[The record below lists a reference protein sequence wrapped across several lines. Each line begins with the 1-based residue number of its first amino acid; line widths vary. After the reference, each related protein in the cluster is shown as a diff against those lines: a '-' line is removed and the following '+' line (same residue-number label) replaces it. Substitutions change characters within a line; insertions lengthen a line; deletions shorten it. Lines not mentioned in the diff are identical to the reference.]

1 MGLDRGERIK
11 ELFLAALAQERDRRS
26 SFLAKAC
33 AGQDSLR
40 REIEGLLEEYER
52 AGALE
57 QTTLA
62 VDVPTRDATRPAFSP
77 HDVISGRFE
86 VIRLIG
92 KGGMGEVYE
101 AQDLELRVRVALKAI
116 RPEISSDPVTISRFR
131 HEIQLAR
138 KVTHP
143 NVCRIFDVEHDRLS
157 SGLEITFLTMELL
170 EGETLAAHLRRR
182 VSLPTEEALLLV
194 EQMVEALRAAH
205 DARVIHRDFKPS
217 NVILVPADAKIRAV
231 VTDFG
236 LARAIEPMG
245 RETISGLLTT
255 PEQLV
260 GTPPYMA
267 PEQLEGGEATPATDL
282 YALGLVMY
290 EMVTGK
296 LPFSSRSGLGQILW
310 RLKGL
315 PPSPKLY
322 SPNLDPRWES
332 VIMRCLQTT
341 PAFRFQDAREVMRA
355 LRGAP
360 EIGVDPSARVSG
372 DSVGAAEAS
381 PVLTMRHRRFA
392 RTLRWALLGAAA
404 LLIAVLIPF
413 LWRRR
418 EPSKT
423 LELEP
428 LTADGGMTWDPTLS
442 ADGKTLAYSSDRDGP
457 GNLNIW
463 VQNVASGSVVQVT
476 HGKVDNVTPALSP
489 DGSLVAYR
497 SEGNGGGIYIAPV
510 YGGYERL
517 VARFGRNPRFS
528 PDGAQIA
535 YWSGE
540 SHNIYDRFVPGGRIY
555 VVSSQG
561 GAPRQIQPSFL
572 DARYPTWGA
581 DGEHIM
587 FQGSR
592 ASSATFQEASDWWV
606 SSLDGRDAVRTGA
619 FEILRRE
626 RIELYGCP
634 FFWSRGT
641 VLFSGWKVYGTSLW
655 QLPISTGRW
664 KARGPVRLLTSGTLD
679 EVSPWLSPSG
689 RLVLA
694 SQNASVNIWSFA
706 PSKDGATGEG
716 SLKRITFAS
725 GVDLRPSI
733 SSNARR
739 LVFSRRLGEVWKV
752 WFKDIEKGQEISLPI
767 PGKSTALISADGS
780 KVAYSI
786 AREGK
791 HPIYVMPIAG
801 GSPEQV
807 CDDCGELSDWSHDGQ
822 RFLYSLGVPATVGLL
837 NLSSGRRTQLIAR
850 SNTILDQ
857 ARFSPDGNWVAFVS
871 RTDDEHSQI
880 QVVQLE
886 KGGTGVQRQWI
897 SLTDGLFR
905 DLRPTWSA
913 RGDSLLLYSNR
924 DGFYCVWQLK
934 LDPATKQPRSELTP
948 FRHFHY
954 ARLSPMDL
962 SRPAI
967 SLALGGDT
975 VVLNLAEITSNIFT
989 AELPEP

>member
-1 MGLDRGERIK
+1 MDRGELIK
-11 ELFLAALAQERDRRS
+11 KIFLAALAQERERRP

-33 AGQDSLR
+33 AGQDSVR
-40 REIEGLLEEYER
+40 REVEALLAGYER
-52 AGALE
+52 AGGVLE

-62 VDVPTRDATRPAFSP
+62 VDTPTREAGRPTFSP
-77 HDVISGRFE
+77 QDVISGRFK
-86 VIRLIG
+86 VIRFIG

-143 NVCRIFDVEHDRLS
+143 NVCRIFDLGRHRLS
-157 SGLEITFLTMELL
+157 SGVEITFLTMELL
-170 EGETLAAHLRRR
+170 EGETLAAHLRRQVR
-182 VSLPTEEALLLV
+182 LATEEALLLV
-194 EQMVEALRAAH
+194 EQMAEALAAAH
-205 DARVIHRDFKPS
+205 AARVIHRDFKPS
-217 NVILVPADAKIRAV
+217 NVILVPSDTKTRAV

-236 LARAIEPMG
+236 LARALEPMG
-245 RETISGLLTT
+245 SETISGLLTT

-267 PEQLEGGEATPATDL
+267 PEQLEGSEATPATDL

-315 PPSPKLY
+315 PPSPRVH
-322 SPNLDPRWES
+322 SPDLDPRWES
-332 VIMRCLQTT
+332 AIMRCLQTA
-341 PAFRFQDAREVMRA
+341 PASRFQDAGEVMRA
-355 LRGAP
+355 LGRASETGVAP
-360 EIGVDPSARVSG
+360 SPRAFG
-372 DSVGAAEAS
+372 DSVGTPEA
-381 PVLTMRHRRFA
+381 PPALTVRRRPFPWI
-392 RTLRWALLGAAA
+392 LRWALLGAVV
-404 LLIAVLIPF
+404 LLIAASIPF
-413 LWRRR
+413 LLRRH
-418 EPSKT
+418 ELSKP
-423 LELEP
+423 LDLEP
-428 LTADGGMTWDPTLS
+428 LTADGGLTWDPTLS

-463 VQNVASGSVVQVT
+463 VQNVGSGSVVQVT
-476 HGKVDNVTPALSP
+476 HGQVDNVAPALSP

-497 SEGNGGGIYIAPV
+497 SEGNGGAIYICPV

-528 PDGAQIA
+528 PDGAQIV
-535 YWSGE
+535 YWVGE
-540 SHNIYDRFVPGGRIY
+540 LHNIYDRFAPGGRIY
-555 VVSSQG
+555 VVPSQG
-561 GAPRQIQPSFL
+561 GESRQIQPSFL
-572 DARYPTWGA
+572 DARYPTWSP
-581 DGEHIM
+581 DGQRIM

-592 ASSATFQEASDWWV
+592 AASATFQEASDWWV
-606 SSLDGRDAVRTGA
+606 SPLDGRDAVATGA

-634 FFWSRGT
+634 FYWGRGA
-641 VLFSGWKVYGTSLW
+641 VLFAGRKVYGTSLC
-655 QLPISTGRW
+655 QLPISTGDW
-664 KARGPVRLLTSGTLD
+664 KATGPVRRLTSGTLD
-679 EVSPWLSPSG
+679 EVFPWLSPSG

-706 PSKDGATGEG
+706 TSKNETTSED
-716 SLKRITFAS
+716 SLKRVTSAS
-725 GVDLRPSI
+725 GVDILPSI
-733 SSNARR
+733 SSNGRK
-739 LVFSRRLGEVWKV
+739 LVFSRRLGDVWKV
-752 WFKDIEKGQEISLPI
+752 WFKDTERGQESSLPI
-767 PGKSTALISADGS
+767 FGKSTALISADGS

-786 AREGK
+786 VREGK
-791 HPIYVMPIAG
+791 QPIYLMPIAG
-801 GSPEQV
+801 GSPELV
-807 CDDCGELSDWSHDGQ
+807 CDDCGELMDWSHDGQ
-822 RFLYSLGVPATVGLL
+822 RFLYSLGTPATVALL
-837 NLSSGRRTQLIAR
+837 NVTSGRRTQLIAR
-850 SNTILDQ
+850 SNYILDQ
-857 ARFSPDGNWVAFVS
+857 ARLSPDGKWVAFVS
-871 RTDDEHSQI
+871 RTEDEHSQI

-886 KGGTGVQRQWI
+886 EGGTGVRGQWI

-913 RGDSLLLYSNR
+913 RGDSLFLYSNR

-948 FRHFHY
+948 VRHFHY
-954 ARLSPMDL
+954 ARLSPIDL
-962 SRPAI
+962 TRHAI

-975 VVLNLAEITSNIFT
+975 MVLNLAEVTSNIFT